1 MTFSEREVTC
11 GRLAADRLSLGLSLA
26 EVQQIDT
33 MLADRWGI
41 TMPMPPEQW
50 EERLA
55 TLAGHDLAAE
65 YWRLNNKIAWRDAMR
80 LPVPAK
86 LETAFY
92 NVLADERISGHVH
105 SRKRT
110 EILDAACLLIHL
122 VRELGIA
129 GPVLDIGCHIGYHA
143 QLLAQR
149 AHATV
154 HGIDR
159 CSKAIEAAR
168 AKTVGA
174 SAMTFGVGSLA
185 EQGYNRSFEFI
196 YAVRSIRLDKTSA
209 RQIAAALMPGGVAV
223 ILPRGI
229 PAAARRHRQAI
240 LDAGL
245 GWGLSDVVGGFVGEG
260 RGYQAG
266 LVIVLIKHG
275 RRSMPADFVQQAH
288 SIWEQHFTGYANA
301 PDTPPA
307 EKNQAYFR
315 GKWRQARG

>member
-1 MTFSEREVTC
+1 
-11 GRLAADRLSLGLSLA
+11 
-26 EVQQIDT
+26 
-33 MLADRWGI
+33 
-41 TMPMPPEQW
+41 
-50 EERLA
+50 
-55 TLAGHDLAAE
+55 
-65 YWRLNNKIAWRDAMR
+65 MR

-110 EILDAACLLIHL
+110 EILDAACLLTHL
-122 VRELGIA
+122 VRELGIT

-143 QLLAQR
+143 QLLAQQ

-159 CSKAIEAAR
+159 CSEAIEAAR
-168 AKTVGA
+168 AKTLGGSVT
-174 SAMTFGVGSLA
+174 TFGVGSLA
-185 EQGYNRSFEFI
+185 EQGYDRAFEFI
-196 YAVRSIRLDKTSA
+196 YAVRSIRFDKTSA

-223 ILPRGI
+223 VLPRGI
-229 PAAARRHRQAI
+229 PGASRRHRQAI

-260 RGYQAG
+260 RGYEAG
-266 LVIVLIKHG
+266 LAIVLVKDG
-275 RRSMPADFVQQAH
+275 GCSMPADFVQQAH
-288 SIWEQHFTGYANA
+288 SVWEQYFKDYANA

-315 GKWRQARG
+315 SKWRQARG